1 MVGERFDY
9 LDRVGSHV
17 CEGGVEDDQ
26 PHILPAH
33 SLLVTFQAGRVNF
46 LAPRSPPD
54 VGGIVGRVSLNL
66 QTVVGVFSP
75 IYCNIIK
82 KTVQWNWKMD
92 VVNMVMKQINMVK
105 RVQSIKSLHVF

>member
-1 MVGERFDY
+1 MVYVRLDY

-66 QTVVGVFSP
+66 QTVVGVD
-75 IYCNIIK
+75 
-82 KTVQWNWKMD
+82 T
-92 VVNMVMKQINMVK
+92 
-105 RVQSIKSLHVF
+105 